1 MAVTIAEICTD
12 TETALSGIT
21 TTNGLTILAHNYNE
35 IKEGMPDYPLL
46 EVYPEDLEVDS
57 RTETDATTLSKA
69 VRVHSLTIHV
79 DVYVHTR
86 NQIDENMEDVVDCW
100 DAVEDRLEDGSAGGA
115 GCPIF
120 GNEFIRNIHWTAE
133 RVTFD
138 RQSLLYSGIR
148 FILVLEVF

>member
-1 MAVTIAEICTD
+1 MPITIAQICTA
-12 TETALSGIT
+12 TETALSGIV
-21 TTNGLTILAHNYNE
+21 TTNGLTILTHNYNE

-57 RTETDATTLSKA
+57 RNENDAHTLDKSGT
-69 VRVHSLTIHV
+69 RVHRLTVNV

-100 DAVEDRLEDGSAGGA
+100 DAVEDRLEDTTTGA

-120 GNEFIRNIHWTAE
+120 SQEFIRNIHWTAE
-133 RVTFD
+133 RVTFT
-138 RQSLLYSGIR
+138 RQSLEYSGIR
-148 FILVLEVF
+148 FVLVMEVF

>member
-1 MAVTIAEICTD
+1 MPVTIAEICTD
-12 TETALSGIT
+12 TETALGGIVT
-21 TTNGLTILAHNYNE
+21 ALGATILTHNYNE

-57 RTETDATTLSKA
+57 RMETDAHTLDKSGT
-69 VRVHSLTIHV
+69 RVHRLTVNV

-100 DAVEDRLEDGSAGGA
+100 DAIEDRLEDTTTGA

-120 GNEFIRNIHWTAE
+120 NNEYIRNIHWTAE
-133 RVTFD
+133 RVTLV
-138 RQSLLYSGIR
+138 RQSLEYAGIR
-148 FILVLEVF
+148 FVLSLEVF